1 MEGTPCKAVA
11 TTFSQIEC
19 ITGAAS
25 GAASATFAGTCS
37 FAYDTSGKPTLT
49 DATVT
54 ASDDTLW
61 HISLSG
67 TDFAVPVSDN
77 TVWVGSEACTPIDG
91 SDTTLSCTMAPPRA
105 GMQHVRLFHAWGEA
119 LAALPVEL
127 LGASLAVSSMSP
139 QVVSI
144 VGGEI

>member
-1 MEGTPCKAVA
+1 VEGTPCKAVA

-37 FAYDTSGKPTLT
+37 IAYDTSGKPTLT

-54 ASDDTLW
+54 ASNDTLW

-77 TVWVGSEACTPIDG
+77 TVWVGSEACTPIEG

-105 GMQHVRLFHAWGEA
+105 GMQHVRLFHAWVEA
-119 LAALPVEL
+119 LAALPVE
-127 LGASLAVSSMSP
+127 LAVSSMSP

>member
-37 FAYDTSGKPTLT
+37 FACDTSRTPTLT

-54 ASDDTLW
+54 ASNDTLW

-77 TVWVGSEACTPIDG
+77 TVWVGSEACTPIEG

-105 GMQHVRLFHAWGEA
+105 GMQHVRLFHAWVEA
-119 LAALPVEL
+119 LAALPVE
-127 LGASLAVSSMSP
+127 LAVSSMSP